1 MNRCPAT
8 PLPPRL
14 LRHAAALCL
23 AVLAGA
29 AAQAQVRE
37 FPAAALRGV
46 LQVTMP
52 PVVVLDGKADR
63 LSPGARIRGPANEF
77 VLSASIAGAPLVV
90 NYLREPNGLL
100 HEIWVLTPAE
110 AAIKRPGA
118 VRERNFV
125 FESELER
132 KAPDGPPA
140 KQPRIRE

>member
-132 KAPDGPPA
+132 KAPDRPPA
-140 KQPRIRE
+140 KRPRIRE

>member
-8 PLPPRL
+8 HLSPRL
-14 LRHAAALCL
+14 LRHAAVLCL

-29 AAQAQVRE
+29 GAHAQVRE

-63 LSPGARIRGPANEF
+63 LSPGARIRGPADEF

-90 NYLREPNGLL
+90 NYVREPNGLL
-100 HEIWVLTPAE
+100 HQIWLLTPAE

-118 VRERNFV
+118 IRERNFL

-132 KAPDGPPA
+132 KPQDEQPPR
-140 KQPRIRE
+140 QPRIRP

>member
-63 LSPGARIRGPANEF
+63 LSPGARFRGPANEF

-90 NYLREPNGLL
+90 NYLRESNGLL
-100 HEIWVLTPAE
+100 HEIWLLTPAE

-140 KQPRIRE
+140 KRPRIRE